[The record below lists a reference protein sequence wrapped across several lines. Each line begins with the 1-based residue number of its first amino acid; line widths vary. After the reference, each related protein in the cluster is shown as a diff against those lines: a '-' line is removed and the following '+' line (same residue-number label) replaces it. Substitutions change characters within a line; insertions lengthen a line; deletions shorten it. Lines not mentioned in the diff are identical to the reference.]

1 MGITY
6 CLDTYALIEI
16 TQANPKFAFLFKEE
30 FVIPST
36 TLAEFYG
43 VILRNKGKDEAEL
56 WMNKLSGAATGIP
69 LSTMISAQNFRFSNK
84 QKNISFFDGVGYCYA
99 EENNLLFV
107 TGDREFKNLKGVKF
121 ITK

>member
-1 MGITY
+1 MGIKY

-16 TQANPKFAFLFKEE
+16 TQANPKFAFLFKEN
-30 FVIPST
+30 VIIPST

-43 VILRNKGKDEAEL
+43 VIVRNKGKDEANL
-56 WMNKLSGAATGIP
+56 WTDKLSGMATGIP
-69 LSTMISAQNFRFSNK
+69 LATMLHAQAFRFMNK
-84 QKNISFFDGVGYCYA
+84 AKNISFFDGVGYCYA

-107 TGDREFKNLKGVKF
+107 TGDREFKGMKGVKF